1 MMEQADVME
10 KAGVTG
16 QQHAAGRPAGIQLC
30 WKAMRLLDIRIPAGC
45 VQHGQMQRLVMPRR
59 YQLDWVC
66 QMTGESDCMWL
77 DTGLQKLTGSSEAFA
92 RRVACVM
99 QQRGALA
106 NLSLRENI
114 MLPFLYAGREDE
126 IRRCSEAL
134 PGIASRLDIAGKLD
148 EQAGERSGYMH
159 GLIALGRTMLMRP
172 DFIVVQ
178 DVHAGMPPH
187 RQERFRELFCE
198 MLDDLGAGVLYL
210 SASGQDGS
218 GLEFCSSL
226 DFAGAEEGL

>member
-1 MMEQADVME
+1 MGPPDVM
-10 KAGVTG
+10 G
-16 QQHAAGRPAGIQLC
+16 QYDAAGQSGGMQLC
-30 WKAMRLLDIRIPAGC
+30 WKAMHLLDIRIPAGC
-45 VQHGQMQRLVMPRR
+45 VQRGQMQRLVMPRR

-66 QMTGESDCMWL
+66 QMTGKSDCVWL
-77 DTGLQKLTGSSEAFA
+77 DTGLQKLAGSSEAFA

-114 MLPFLYAGREDE
+114 MLPFLYAGKEEE
-126 IRRCSEAL
+126 IRRCSVAL
-134 PGIASRLDIAGKLD
+134 PEIASRLDIAGKLD
-148 EQAGERSGYMH
+148 EQAGERSGYVH
-159 GLIALGRTMLMRP
+159 GLIALGRTMLMQP

-178 DVHAGMPPH
+178 DAHAGIPPH
-187 RQERFRELFCE
+187 RQERFRKLFCE
-198 MLDDLGAGVLYL
+198 MLEGLGAGVLYL

-218 GLEFCSSL
+218 GLEFCHSL